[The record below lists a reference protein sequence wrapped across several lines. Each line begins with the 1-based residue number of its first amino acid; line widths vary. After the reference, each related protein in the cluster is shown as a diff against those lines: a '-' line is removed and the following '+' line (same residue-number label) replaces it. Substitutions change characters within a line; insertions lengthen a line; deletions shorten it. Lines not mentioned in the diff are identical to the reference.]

1 MPKQIDIIRGFKMII
16 DNVEIAQNENGLFL
30 MRDLFKSSGA
40 PAHKNPSV
48 YLNSAEG
55 SKMVKLLGDIDISR
69 VRGAKGGIYAS
80 KHLVVAYATWVSPEL
95 FLNVIKAF
103 ERVATG
109 DLKGAAIEA
118 DTDASRVAAVQLG
131 MAYIESDRFM
141 FTDKEKVIELL
152 KSASISAETFKN
164 RTKNNIK
171 VEITKFL
178 SKKRKSSDLITE
190 VTRVSAFKHGVT
202 SSYLVFECYNDMLE
216 DGVIRSDGVYVA
228 AI

>member
-1 MPKQIDIIRGFKMII
+1 MII

-30 MRDLFKSSGA
+30 MRDLFKASGLA
-40 PAHKNPSV
+40 AHKNPTV
-48 YLNSAEG
+48 YLSSSEG
-55 SKMVKLLGDIDISR
+55 ASLLKLLGDDAISR
-69 VRGAKGGIYAS
+69 TRGTKGGVYVS
-80 KHLVVAYATWVSPEL
+80 KYLVIAYATWLSPEF
-95 FLNVIKAF
+95 FLKVIKTF

-118 DTDASRVAAVQLG
+118 DTDASRAAAVRIG
-131 MAYIESDRFM
+131 MSYIESDRYM
-141 FTDKEKVIELL
+141 FKDKEKAIELL
-152 KSASISAETFKN
+152 KTASVSEETFKD

-171 VEITKFL
+171 VEITTFL
-178 SKKRKSSDLITE
+178 SKKRKASDLITE

-202 SSYLVFECYNDMLE
+202 SSHLVFECYNDMLE